1 MGWEAQKSFRN
12 AEHCLAW
19 PSFCLLQV
27 RRVTESTLT
36 NSFEFSPHQTFHPS
50 CQQKANISSTSCAI
64 SCSTSVTG
72 SAYTE
77 MVRKGAKRESIK
89 LSNRPSCSEL
99 CIFPPYNNEIQSNLD
114 RIAQMFS
121 FTFLCLTQ
129 DFMRLKKTLLV
140 FLGVHCILNAFS
152 FTGIYIIPTVCY
164 RTLQGESKKEIQ
176 WKENFLF
183 LL

>member
-50 CQQKANISSTSCAI
+50 CQQKANISLTSCAI

-77 MVRKGAKRESIK
+77 MARKGARRESIK
-89 LSNRPSCSEL
+89 LSNLPSCSEL
-99 CIFPPYNNEIQSNLD
+99 CIPPLHNNEIQSNHD

-121 FTFLCLTQ
+121 FSF
-129 DFMRLKKTLLV
+129 FVSHSRFYEIKKNSP
-140 FLGVHCILNAFS
+140 CISRCAFY
-152 FTGIYIIPTVCY
+152 T
-164 RTLQGESKKEIQ
+164 
-176 WKENFLF
+176 
-183 LL
+183 